1 MYYGGW
7 GNYQEWEANDFRPR
21 PPDEKPPPAPDPDGA
36 VSGTL
41 PPPTPAI
48 LPIGPRSVVP
58 AGRKSLGRRDKK
70 AKKLLPLAPPPTPAP
85 DLVSPLADAG
95 PWPEPKEPAP
105 LSAEALSM
113 EASSPQQLVRPYTRT
128 GGRTH
133 VNYRLELE
141 TLLSTALS
149 RGRDRAGLRDDLR
162 AIYDLCRTPHSTAE
176 VSAHLGLPLGAARVL
191 IADVVDLGLL
201 HVHET
206 AEDKPALDLLYRVAA
221 GLKNL

>member
-1 MYYGGW
+1 MNYGGW
-7 GNYQEWEANDFRPR
+7 GNYQEWEAHDFRP
-21 PPDEKPPPAPDPDGA
+21 KPPEPDPDGS

-41 PPPTPAI
+41 PPPTPAF

-58 AGRKSLGRRDKK
+58 AGRRSLRRREKK
-70 AKKLLPLAPPPTPAP
+70 TKELLPLAPPPTPAP
-85 DLVSPLADAG
+85 VSPLADTG
-95 PWPEPKEPAP
+95 PWSDPKEPAP
-105 LSAEALSM
+105 VTPSD
-113 EASSPQQLVRPYTRT
+113 PKQLVRPYTRT

-133 VNYRLELE
+133 AHYRLGLE

-149 RGRDRAGLRDDLR
+149 RGRDRAALRDDLR

-206 AEDKPALDLLYRVAA
+206 SEDEPALDLLYRVAA

>member
-7 GNYQEWEANDFRPR
+7 GNYEEWEAHDFRPR
-21 PPDEKPPPAPDPDGA
+21 PPDQEPPQAPEPDGA

-41 PPPTPAI
+41 PPPTPAV

-58 AGRKSLGRRDKK
+58 AGRRSLRRREKK
-70 AKKLLPLAPPPTPAP
+70 TKDLLPLAPPPTPAP
-85 DLVSPLADAG
+85 VSPLADTG
-95 PWPEPKEPAP
+95 PWVAPKEPPP
-105 LSAEALSM
+105 LPVA
-113 EASSPQQLVRPYTRT
+113 ASDPKQLVRPYTRT

-133 VNYRLELE
+133 AHYRLELE

-149 RGRDRAGLRDDLR
+149 RGRDRAALRDDLR

-191 IADVVDLGLL
+191 IADVVDMGLL

-206 AEDKPALDLLYRVAA
+206 SEDEPALDLLYRVAA

>member
-7 GNYQEWEANDFRPR
+7 GNYQDWEASDFRPR
-21 PPDEKPPPAPDPDGA
+21 PHDPAPPGDQPGGT
-36 VSGTL
+36 VSGVL
-41 PPPTPAI
+41 QPPTPAA

-70 AKKLLPLAPPPTPAP
+70 PKKLLPLAPPPTPAP
-85 DLVSPLADAG
+85 VSPLADIG
-95 PWPEPKEPAP
+95 PWADPKEPAP
-105 LSAEALSM
+105 LATETV
-113 EASSPQQLVRPYTRT
+113 SPQQLVRPYTRT

-133 VNYRLELE
+133 SRYRLELE

-149 RGRDRAGLRDDLR
+149 RGRERAALHDDLR

-191 IADVVDLGLL
+191 ITDVVDLGLL

-206 AEDKPALDLLYRVAA
+206 SGDKPSLDLLYRVAS
-221 GLKNL
+221 GLKNLQT

>member
-7 GNYQEWEANDFRPR
+7 GTYQEWEENDFRP
-21 PPDEKPPPAPDPDGA
+21 KPPEPDGA

-41 PPPTPAI
+41 PPPTPAA

-58 AGRKSLGRRDKK
+58 AGRKSLGRREKK
-70 AKKLLPLAPPPTPAP
+70 PKKLLPLTPPPTPAP
-85 DLVSPLADAG
+85 VSPLAETG
-95 PWPEPKEPAP
+95 PWTDPKESPA
-105 LSAEALSM
+105 LSAEASN
-113 EASSPQQLVRPYTRT
+113 PKQLVRPYTRT

-133 VNYRLELE
+133 VGYRLELE
-141 TLLSTALS
+141 TLLSTAVS
-149 RGRDRAGLRDDLR
+149 RVRDRAALRDDLR
-162 AIYDLCRTPHSTAE
+162 TIYDLCRTPHSTAE

-206 AEDKPALDLLYRVAA
+206 SADTPGLDLLYRVAA

>member
-1 MYYGGW
+1 MYFGGW
-7 GNYQEWEANDFRPR
+7 ATYQEWEANDFRP
-21 PPDEKPPPAPDPDGA
+21 KPVDPEPSGT

-41 PPPTPAI
+41 TPPTPTVMP
-48 LPIGPRSVVP
+48 LGPRSVIP
-58 AGRKSLGRRDKK
+58 ASRKSLGRREKK
-70 AKKLLPLAPPPTPAP
+70 QKKLLPLAPPPTPAP

-95 PWPEPKEPAP
+95 PWSDPKEQKP
-105 LSAEALSM
+105 LSL
-113 EASSPQQLVRPYTRT
+113 EASSPKQLVRPYTRT

-149 RGRDRAGLRDDLR
+149 RGRDRAALRDDLR

-201 HVHET
+201 HVHQST
-206 AEDKPALDLLYRVAA
+206 EDKPTLDLLYRVKA

>member
-21 PPDEKPPPAPDPDGA
+21 PPEEEPAPAPDPEGA

-41 PPPTPAI
+41 PPPTPTA
-48 LPIGPRSVVP
+48 LPIGPRSVIP
-58 AGRKSLGRRDKK
+58 AGRKSLGRREKK
-70 AKKLLPLAPPPTPAP
+70 TKRLLPLAPPPTPAP

-95 PWPEPKEPAP
+95 PWADPKEQQP
-105 LSAEALSM
+105 LSM
-113 EASSPQQLVRPYTRT
+113 EASNPKQLVRPYTRT

-149 RGRDRAGLRDDLR
+149 RGRDRAALRDDLR

-206 AEDKPALDLLYRVAA
+206 SESEPALDLLYRVAA

>member
-7 GNYQEWEANDFRPR
+7 GNYQEWEANEFRPK
-21 PPDEKPPPAPDPDGA
+21 PPDSAPPPAPDPDGA
-36 VSGTL
+36 VSGIL
-41 PPPTPAI
+41 PPPTPTV
-48 LPIGPRSVVP
+48 LPIGPRSAVP
-58 AGRKSLGRRDKK
+58 AGRRSLGRREKK
-70 AKKLLPLAPPPTPAP
+70 PKQLLPLAPPPTPAP
-85 DLVSPLADAG
+85 LSPLADTG
-95 PWPEPKEPAP
+95 PWALPKEELP
-105 LSAEALSM
+105 LSL
-113 EASSPQQLVRPYTRT
+113 EASNPKQLVRPYTRT

-133 VNYRLELE
+133 VGYRLELE

-149 RGRDRAGLRDDLR
+149 RGRDRAALRDDLR

-191 IADVVDLGLL
+191 ISDVVDLGLL

-206 AEDKPALDLLYRVAA
+206 VEDKPTLDLLYRIAA

>member
-7 GNYQEWEANDFRPR
+7 GTYQEWEAHDFRPK
-21 PPDEKPPPAPDPDGA
+21 PPDPEPAGT

-41 PPPTPAI
+41 TPPTPTA
-48 LPIGPRSVVP
+48 LPLGPRSVIP
-58 AGRKSLGRRDKK
+58 ASRKSLGRRDKK
-70 AKKLLPLAPPPTPAP
+70 TKKLLPLAPPPTPAP
-85 DLVSPLADAG
+85 ELVSPLADTG
-95 PWPEPKEPAP
+95 PWTEPKEARP
-105 LSAEALSM
+105 LSV
-113 EASSPQQLVRPYTRT
+113 EASSPKQLVRPYTRT

-149 RGRDRAGLRDDLR
+149 RGRDRAALRDDLR

-201 HVHET
+201 HVHQST
-206 AEDKPALDLLYRVAA
+206 EDEPTLDLLYRVAA

>member
-7 GNYQEWEANDFRPR
+7 GSYQDWEANDFRPK
-21 PPDEKPPPAPDPDGA
+21 PPDTPSPEPDPDGS

-41 PPPTPAI
+41 TPPTPRA

-70 AKKLLPLAPPPTPAP
+70 PKKLLPLAPPPTPAP
-85 DLVSPLADAG
+85 ELVSPLADAG
-95 PWPEPKEPAP
+95 PWADPKEPEP
-105 LSAEALSM
+105 LSM
-113 EASSPQQLVRPYTRT
+113 EASSPRQLVRPYTRT

-133 VNYRLELE
+133 AGYRLELE

-149 RGRDRAGLRDDLR
+149 HERERAALRHDLR
-162 AIYDLCRTPHSTAE
+162 AICELCLTPHSTAE
-176 VSAHLGLPLGAARVL
+176 VSAHLSLPLGAARVL

-201 HVHET
+201 HVHES
-206 AEDKPALDLLYRVAA
+206 ADDKPSMDLLYRVAA

>member
-7 GNYQEWEANDFRPR
+7 GSYQEWEAHEFLP
-21 PPDEKPPPAPDPDGA
+21 KPPGPEGA

-41 PPPTPAI
+41 PPPTPAV

-58 AGRKSLGRRDKK
+58 AGRRSLGRREKK
-70 AKKLLPLAPPPTPAP
+70 SKKLLPLAPPPTPAP
-85 DLVSPLADAG
+85 DLVSPLAETGPWAG
-95 PWPEPKEPAP
+95 PKEAAP
-105 LSAEALSM
+105 LSM
-113 EASSPQQLVRPYTRT
+113 EASHPKQLVRPYTRT

-133 VNYRLELE
+133 VQYRLELE

-149 RGRDRAGLRDDLR
+149 RGRDRAALRDDLR

-206 AEDKPALDLLYRVAA
+206 AADKPPLDLLYRVAA

>member
-1 MYYGGW
+1 MNYGS
-7 GNYQEWEANDFRPR
+7 
-21 PPDEKPPPAPDPDGA
+21 PPADPTPDLDPDGS

-41 PPPTPAI
+41 APPTPVS

-58 AGRKSLGRRDKK
+58 AGRRSLGRRDKK

-85 DLVSPLADAG
+85 ELVSPLADTG
-95 PWPEPKEPAP
+95 PWAHPKEQPD
-105 LSAEALSM
+105 LSVE
-113 EASSPQQLVRPYTRT
+113 EASPRQLVRPYTRT

-133 VNYRLELE
+133 AGYRLELE

-149 RGRDRAGLRDDLR
+149 HARERAALRDDLR
-162 AIYDLCRTPHSTAE
+162 AICELCLTPHSTAE
-176 VSAHLGLPLGAARVL
+176 VSAHLRLPLGAARVL

-201 HVHET
+201 HVHEST
-206 AEDKPALDLLYRVAA
+206 VDKPSMDLLYRVAA